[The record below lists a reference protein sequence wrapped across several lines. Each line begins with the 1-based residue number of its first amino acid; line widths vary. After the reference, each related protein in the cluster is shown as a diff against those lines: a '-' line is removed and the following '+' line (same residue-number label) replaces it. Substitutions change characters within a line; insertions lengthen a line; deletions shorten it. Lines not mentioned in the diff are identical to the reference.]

1 MNELPV
7 TVQGTIGPD
16 GRLELDQPLPLPVR
30 PVQVTVQ
37 PLPTSSEPERFWKMM
52 ESIWADLRA
61 SGRQPRTREEIDAE
75 VKALRE
81 EAEQEMQV
89 IERLH
94 ETCRAANQPTRNE
107 GA

>member
-1 MNELPV
+1 MSLI
-7 TVQGTIGPD
+7 VQGTVGPD
-16 GRLELDQPLPLPVR
+16 GQLKLDQPLPLAAGR
-30 PVQVTVQ
+30 VQVTVQ
-37 PLPTSSEPERFWKMM
+37 PLPASSEPERFWNMM

-81 EAEQEMQV
+81 EAEEEMQA
-89 IERLH
+89 IEQLH
-94 ETCRAANQPTRNE
+94 EACRADNRPPRNE

>member
-1 MNELPV
+1 MNGTPL

-16 GRLELDQPLPLPVR
+16 GQLELDRPLLLAAGR
-30 PVQVTVQ
+30 VQVTVQ
-37 PLPTSSEPERFWKMM
+37 PLPASSEPDRFWKMM
-52 ESIWADLRA
+52 ESIWTDLRA
-61 SGRQPRTREEIDAE
+61 SGRQPRTREEIDVE

-81 EAEQEMQV
+81 EAEEEMQA

-94 ETCRAANQPTRNE
+94 EACRKANQATRNE